1 MKDVKLLVWLS
12 QLGLS
17 VAVPLG
23 GFVLLSVW
31 LRNVFQLGV
40 WVVFVGL
47 ALGLYCAIAGLFSSL
62 KTLSRMAGEK
72 KDKETIVGF
81 NDHD

>member
-23 GFVLLSVW
+23 GFVLLAVW
-31 LRNVFQLGV
+31 LRNIFQLGV
-40 WVVFVGL
+40 WVIFIGL
-47 ALGLYCAIAGLFSSL
+47 ALGLYCAVAGLISSL

-72 KDKETIVGF
+72 KKTAVGF